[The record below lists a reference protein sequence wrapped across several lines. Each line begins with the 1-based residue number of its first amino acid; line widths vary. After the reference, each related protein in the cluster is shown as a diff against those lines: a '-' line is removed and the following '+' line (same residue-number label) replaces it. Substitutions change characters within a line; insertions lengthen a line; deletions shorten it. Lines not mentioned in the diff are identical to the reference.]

1 MNKLYL
7 RWEKVYELLKGL
19 DLDSEIVYGVP
30 NGGMIAAGFLN
41 SRTTCYPEQATVI
54 LDDLIDSGGTREHYQ
69 KHYPNARFVCLIEK
83 ENTKHTHNKWI
94 VFPWEKDHPKGEMTV
109 EENIVRQLQYIGEDV
124 TRDGLK
130 GTPARIVKS
139 WDELYAGYKQNPGDI
154 FTVFEDKYDE
164 IVLLKNIEMYS
175 MCEHH
180 MLPFHGLA
188 HIAYI
193 ANGKVIGISKL
204 ARLLDIF
211 ARRLQIQERIGQQ
224 VTAALDEYLK
234 PLGSAC
240 IIEAKHMCMTCRG
253 VNKQHASMVTSTL
266 TGRFR
271 SDVSAR
277 NELMTLIK

>member
-1 MNKLYL
+1 MNKVYIT
-7 RWEKVYELLKGL
+7 WEEVWRKLSIY
-19 DLDSEIVYGVP
+19 DLPQNRIYGVP
-30 NGGMIAAGFLN
+30 NGGMIITGFLMN
-41 SRTTCYPEQATVI
+41 AKIVHHPSLANII
-54 LDDLIDSGGTREHYQ
+54 LDDIIDSGKTAKFYGL
-69 KHYPNARFVCLIEK
+69 KYPKIRFVTLVTTSDFK
-83 ENTKHTHNKWI
+83 KDDWI
-94 VFPWEKDHPKGEMTV
+94 VFPWEAQHPKGEMTV
-109 EENIVRQLQYIGEDV
+109 EENIVRQLQYLGEDV

-139 WDELYAGYKQNPGDI
+139 WDELYAGYKQDPKEV
-154 FTVFEDKYDE
+154 FTVFKDKYDE

-180 MLPFHGLA
+180 MLPFHGMA

-224 VTAALDEYLK
+224 VVGALNDYLK
-234 PLGSAC
+234 PLGAAC

-253 VNKQHASMVTSTL
+253 VQKQHSLMVTSSL

-271 SDVSAR
+271 DDVSAR
-277 NELMTLIK
+277 NELMALIK